1 MIRFLIGKI
10 ILPEAWER
18 DRMEGSPKMLP
29 QSKREVKVAY
39 MAMGMEKK
47 FVPVGQS
54 D

>member
-1 MIRFLIGKI
+1 MGRSFCLKRGKEIGWR
-10 ILPEAWER
+10 EAQ
-18 DRMEGSPKMLP
+18 KMLP